1 MNRLSTLVTLIVL
14 AGIGWAC
21 AFAVIGFSIFAR
33 VPDNTPL
40 ALVFGAFGFVA
51 GAACT
56 AMRLVMASLVGTA
69 PETLRI
75 VASSE
80 EPQPTLMKLAKARKP
95 RQNKVGVRMVFP
107 LRGGVFEPRSG

>member
-33 VPDNTPL
+33 VPDNGPL
-40 ALVFGAFGFVA
+40 AAVFGAFGFVA

-56 AMRLVMASLVGTA
+56 ALRLAVEQQLPMDVAAALRRPKAGEESLQADGLSA
-69 PETLRI
+69 FG
-75 VASSE
+75 A
-80 EPQPTLMKLAKARKP
+80 
-95 RQNKVGVRMVFP
+95 
-107 LRGGVFEPRSG
+107 

>member
-33 VPDNTPL
+33 VPDNAPL
-40 ALVFGAFGFVA
+40 AAVFGAFGFVA

-56 AMRLVMASLVGTA
+56 VLRLAFEQQLPMDVAASLRRPVSGDEPVTA
-69 PETLRI
+69 DALN
-75 VASSE
+75 A
-80 EPQPTLMKLAKARKP
+80 LGA
-95 RQNKVGVRMVFP
+95 
-107 LRGGVFEPRSG
+107 